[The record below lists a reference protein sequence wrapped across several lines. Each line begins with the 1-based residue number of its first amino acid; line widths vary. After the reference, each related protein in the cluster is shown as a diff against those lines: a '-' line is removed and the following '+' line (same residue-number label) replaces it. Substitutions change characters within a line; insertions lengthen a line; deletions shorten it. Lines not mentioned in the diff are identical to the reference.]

1 MNIFEQLELE
11 YKKMNKCIKMYFS
24 FSNEMQ
30 IFRSTVQVY
39 TEIV

>member
-1 MNIFEQLELE
+1 MNIFEQFTLELE
-11 YKKMNKCIKMYFS
+11 YKKRTDVSKCNFP

-39 TEIV
+39 M